1 MLDTPKRNQE
11 QEAVG
16 ELRVLMTEVERE
28 AVPASLTTLAEQLGD
43 AVAARTVDDVEPA

>member
-16 ELRVLMTEVERE
+16 ELGFLMTSIEKE
-28 AVPASLTTLAEQLGD
+28 AVPASLTTLAEQLAD
-43 AVAARTVDDVEPA
+43 ALAARSVSDVEPA